1 MAERPNY
8 NPTPKQVFLADAL
21 GVKAHKTLL
30 DSPYLHQVI
39 DVAILHYS
47 RLMCDHPRTT
57 DGNTAAQNHFK
68 MQGVH
73 EFIHIL
79 KNLSETPEI
88 PKTTLNT
95 EKLDYK

>member
-39 DVAILHYS
+39 DVAILQYQ
-47 RLMCDHPRTT
+47 RVMCDSRTC

-68 MQGVH
+68 IQGVH
-73 EFIHIL
+73 EFVHIL

-88 PKTTLNT
+88 PKTILNT